1 MRLDEGIFINKWFI
15 WSMFI
20 LGCLLTITMIG
31 GLIGIPLLVLILI
44 SQRKQILRY
53 EKLMTPELQDMLE
66 VQRKIEKLNIETQ
79 NIVNRNEVLRNQE
92 ISLSN
97 SVAQKKNELIVMEE
111 ELLMQEFGLYKPLY
125 DFADSDG
132 YKDRL
137 KSIREQQKT
146 MVKNKVAISGA
157 NNWTVNGKRSEGKK
171 MINQTTK
178 VLLRA
183 FNNECESS
191 INKVKFNNFDTSM
204 KRIDK
209 SFEQINTCGVTMQI
223 RISPQYLALKKQEL
237 HLAYEYAQKR
247 EEEKEALRQQR
258 AEIREQEKLEKE
270 LKKERE
276 KLEKERTHFRNAL
289 ASYEEQLKVAKE
301 EFKADIIAKIN
312 EIKEKLGELQLVEE
326 SLDYRE
332 HNNRAGYVYIIS
344 NLGAFGEDVYK
355 IGVTRRLE
363 PLDRVKELGDASVPF
378 EFDVHAMIFTDDAF
392 GLEKRLH
399 STFDSK
405 RLNKVN
411 TRREFFK
418 IKLEEI
424 ERIVRENHN
433 KTVEFKQIAEAEQYR
448 ISLKM

>member
-1 MRLDEGIFINKWFI
+1 MRFDEGVFVNKWFI

-20 LGCLLTITMIG
+20 LGCLLTITIIG
-31 GLIGIPLLVLILI
+31 SLIGIPILVIIMI
-44 SQRKQILRY
+44 SQRQQVAGYRKM
-53 EKLMTPELQDMLE
+53 MTPELQDLFE
-66 VQRKIEKLNIETQ
+66 VQRRIDILNNETQ
-79 NIVNRNEVLRNQE
+79 NIINKNEFLRNQE
-92 ISLSN
+92 SALQRN
-97 SVAQKKNELIVMEE
+97 LEQKKYELIVMDE

-125 DFADSDG
+125 NFVDSEG

-137 KSIREQQKT
+137 ATVREQQKT
-146 MVKNKVAISGA
+146 MIKNKVAITGA
-157 NNWTVNGKRSEGKK
+157 NDWTVNGKKSEGQK

-183 FNNECESS
+183 FNNESESA
-191 INKVKFNNFDTSM
+191 IDRVKFNNFDTSK
-204 KRIDK
+204 KRIEK
-209 SFEQINTCGVTMQI
+209 SYEQINKCGITMKI
-223 RISPQYLALKKQEL
+223 RISPQYLELKKQEL
-237 HLAYEYAQKR
+237 HLAYEFAQKK

-258 AEIREQEKLEKE
+258 AELREQEKLEKE

-276 KLEKERTHFRNAL
+276 KLEKERTHFLNAL
-289 ASYEEQLKVAKE
+289 ASYEEQLKIAKE
-301 EFKADIIAKIN
+301 EFRAEIIIKIN
-312 EIKEKLGELQLVEE
+312 EIKEKLGELTKIEE

-332 HNNRAGYVYIIS
+332 QNNSAGYVYVIS

-363 PLDRVKELGDASVPF
+363 PMDRVKELGDASVPF

-392 GLEKRLH
+392 GLEKTLH
-399 STFDSK
+399 NTFDDR

-418 IKLEEI
+418 LKIDEI
-424 ERIVRENHN
+424 EKIVRENHN
-433 KTVEFKQIAEAEQYR
+433 KTVEFKKIAEAEQYR

>member
-1 MRLDEGIFINKWFI
+1 MRLDEGIFINKWLI

-53 EKLMTPELQDMLE
+53 EGLMTPELQDMLE

-137 KSIREQQKT
+137 KSVREQQKT

-157 NNWTVNGKRSEGKK
+157 NDWTVNGKRSEGKK

-276 KLEKERTHFRNAL
+276 NLKKSELILEMH
-289 ASYEEQLKVAKE
+289 
-301 EFKADIIAKIN
+301 
-312 EIKEKLGELQLVEE
+312 
-326 SLDYRE
+326 SL
-332 HNNRAGYVYIIS
+332 H
-344 NLGAFGEDVYK
+344 
-355 IGVTRRLE
+355 TR
-363 PLDRVKELGDASVPF
+363 S
-378 EFDVHAMIFTDDAF
+378 
-392 GLEKRLH
+392 
-399 STFDSK
+399 
-405 RLNKVN
+405 
-411 TRREFFK
+411 
-418 IKLEEI
+418 
-424 ERIVRENHN
+424 
-433 KTVEFKQIAEAEQYR
+433 
-448 ISLKM
+448 SLKLLKKNLRRI